1 MAPLGVRYNVGAMTR
16 SDVQLMLDVK
26 AGDDASFNLLLQ
38 KYRTPLINFLY
49 RMVRDTATAEDL
61 AQEVFLRVYRARKQY
76 SPSAKFTTWLF
87 RIATNLALNSVRDN
101 RHRQMDVSIDAP
113 VEEDEAPLQLPTRE
127 MRIDEHMIERD
138 RADFI
143 RQAIASLP
151 EKQRVAVLLHKYE
164 EMDYAEI
171 AKILECSE
179 SALKS
184 LLFRAYETLRVQL
197 APLVVPADGAS
208 RRGRTA
214 IMKKCEEVSKQ
225 LVAYLDRRANS
236 AERQEVEEH
245 LAACRACHERAE
257 GFRKLWG
264 VLDEVPLV
272 EPSLS
277 FDARIRARIAE
288 EPRPRWFR
296 WLVPQP
302 RLAFS
307 MALLL
312 ALSVW
317 MARLAARGESGGD
330 ASSRISKRSR
340 IWASWRI
347 TTC

>member
-1 MAPLGVRYNVGAMTR
+1 MEHSHALQLYGPASVSYNVEAMTR

-49 RMVRDTATAEDL
+49 RMVRNTATAEDL

-113 VEEDEAPLQLPTRE
+113 VEEEAAAPLQLPTRE
-127 MRIDEHMIERD
+127 MRIDQHMIERD
-138 RADFI
+138 RAEFI
-143 RQAIASLP
+143 RRAIAALP

-197 APLVVPADGAS
+197 APLVSQPVEHRAGE
-208 RRGRTA
+208 GR
-214 IMKKCEEVSKQ
+214 
-225 LVAYLDRRANS
+225 
-236 AERQEVEEH
+236 
-245 LAACRACHERAE
+245 
-257 GFRKLWG
+257 
-264 VLDEVPLV
+264 
-272 EPSLS
+272 PS
-277 FDARIRARIAE
+277 
-288 EPRPRWFR
+288 
-296 WLVPQP
+296 
-302 RLAFS
+302 
-307 MALLL
+307 
-312 ALSVW
+312 
-317 MARLAARGESGGD
+317 
-330 ASSRISKRSR
+330 
-340 IWASWRI
+340 
-347 TTC
+347 